1 MRIIFISNYVF
12 FFIPNLSFYTNEPII
27 KKRMDGPTDPS
38 NQPDHDR
45 QMRLG
50 EWGWSG
56 SVLPRSPPRLAEE
69 QSEWLA
75 AKSVKVAGL
84 RALVLDKDVQREP
97 SYLIRVCDARTIS
110 PLPATDDMV
119 VPFSVAT
126 SL

>member
-1 MRIIFISNYVF
+1 MKLCFFI
-12 FFIPNLSFYTNEPII
+12 IPNLSFYTNEPII

-45 QMRLG
+45 EMRLG
-50 EWGWSG
+50 EWGRSG
-56 SVLPRSPPRLAEE
+56 WPPRLVEE

-75 AKSVKVAGL
+75 AKSVKVASL
-84 RALVLDKDVQREP
+84 RALVLDKDVRREP